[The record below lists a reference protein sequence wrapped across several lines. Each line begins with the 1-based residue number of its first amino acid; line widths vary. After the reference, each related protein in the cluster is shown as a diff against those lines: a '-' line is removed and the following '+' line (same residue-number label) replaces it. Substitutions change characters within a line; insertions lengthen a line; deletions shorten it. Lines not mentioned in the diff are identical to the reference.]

1 MPTDNKP
8 ESERFKGPAKYV
20 QYLFARVLIT
30 LLQRLPIGLAYR
42 LGRGI
47 GWLA

>member
-30 LLQRLPIGLAYR
+30 LFQRLPIGLAYR